1 MISFTTTFHSSVL
14 LLYKKVTKK
23 FGYKSR
29 SELLEDILP
38 RVTCIFLNSLFK
50 FSVSQNKQGKTDKFN
65 FLCMEQNAKKKNVL
79 RKMYQ
84 LCDFSNF
91 VFNHL
96 KTCIAT
102 LGTSLTKTFLCK
114 SVEIYIS
121 ASAYGRAL
129 YTA

>member
-14 LLYKKVTKK
+14 LLHKKVIKK

-29 SELLEDILP
+29 SELLEDILS

-84 LCDFSNF
+84 LCDFSKF
-91 VFNHL
+91 ALNHL
-96 KTCIAT
+96 KNCIAT
-102 LGTSLTKTFLCK
+102 LGTSLTETFLCK

-121 ASAYGRAL
+121 ASAYSRVL

>member
-14 LLYKKVTKK
+14 LLHKKVIKK

-29 SELLEDILP
+29 SELLEDILS
-38 RVTCIFLNSLFK
+38 RVTCISLNSLFK
-50 FSVSQNKQGKTDKFN
+50 FLVSQNKQGKTDKFN

>member
-14 LLYKKVTKK
+14 LLHKKVTKK

-29 SELLEDILP
+29 SELLEDILS

-79 RKMYQ
+79 RKMCQ

>member
-14 LLYKKVTKK
+14 LLHKKVTKK

-29 SELLEDILP
+29 SELLEDILS

-50 FSVSQNKQGKTDKFN
+50 FSVSQNKQGKTDNFN
-65 FLCMEQNAKKKNVL
+65 FLCIEQNAKKKNVL

>member
-1 MISFTTTFHSSVL
+1 ML
-14 LLYKKVTKK
+14 LLHKKVIKK

-29 SELLEDILP
+29 SELLEDILS
-38 RVTCIFLNSLFK
+38 RLTCISLNSLFK

-65 FLCMEQNAKKKNVL
+65 FLCIEQNAKKKNVL

-84 LCDFSNF
+84 LCDFSKF
-91 VFNHL
+91 AFNHL
-96 KTCIAT
+96 KNCIAT
-102 LGTSLTKTFLCK
+102 LGTSLTETVLCK